1 MLTRSPG
8 PVAFE
13 RQNHIGLLDV
23 RFRSAWL
30 VQTMA
35 VREVHV
41 RGTAVEDRQV
51 QRFGK
56 ADQVRHGGWI
66 FTNHTRDGDRVASL
80 DQRARRTLYH
90 LWSGYAA
97 RWRHTR
103 VGSISEASTLLGDDF
118 AWQGEIDWPLGL
130 ATGES
135 EGTVDDTF

>member
-23 RFRSAWL
+23 RFRPAWL

-41 RGTAVEDRQV
+41 RGTTVEDRQV
-51 QRFGK
+51 QRFGE
-56 ADQVRHGGWI
+56 ADQGRHSGRV
-66 FTNHTRDGDRVASL
+66 FADHTRDGDWVACLS
-80 DQRARRTLYH
+80 QHARRTLYH

-97 RWRHTR
+97 RWR
-103 VGSISEASTLLGDDF
+103 
-118 AWQGEIDWPLGL
+118 
-130 ATGES
+130 
-135 EGTVDDTF
+135 